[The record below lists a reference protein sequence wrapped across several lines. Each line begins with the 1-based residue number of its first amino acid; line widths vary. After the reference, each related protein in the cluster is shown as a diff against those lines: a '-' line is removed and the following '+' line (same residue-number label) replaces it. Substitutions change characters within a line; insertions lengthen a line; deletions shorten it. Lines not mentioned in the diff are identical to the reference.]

1 MQHRN
6 RASKRKK
13 STRCSNLKGS
23 WGLHAASGG
32 LWNADAKH
40 ACITRPWN
48 HSPSHIFPKTRLSK
62 TVIART
68 AAASASKLD
77 RREGYVFP
85 PNQVTVLCHP

>member
-40 ACITRPWN
+40 GNREREGFYSSDVETLARKILKAT
-48 HSPSHIFPKTRLSK
+48 IFAKKGKRILAWIGSDLSK
-62 TVIART
+62 GD
-68 AAASASKLD
+68 SGFSFSK
-77 RREGYVFP
+77 
-85 PNQVTVLCHP
+85 